1 MCDEIS
7 RGFALHSHVRKAL
20 ESVDREM
27 FVPEFMRH
35 LAYSLKPLPMEAAQ
49 WVSSPLTV
57 AKMTQYLTPGDS
69 VLEIGCGSGYQA
81 MVLSRIFRRVFS
93 IERIESLL
101 LEARDRIRAS
111 GVSNIHTKLGDGQQ
125 GWAQYAPYDRI
136 LFSACLE
143 GEVPEAIIEQL
154 EEGGILVAPMLSI
167 SRESAIPTL
176 TLSSSSN
183 TPKSQSKQYI
193 KRFTKR
199 GGRLCDE
206 EILEECLFVPV
217 VSGVAK

>member
-7 RGFALHSHVRKAL
+7 RSFPLESHVRKAL
-20 ESVDREM
+20 ESVDREI
-27 FVPEFMRH
+27 FVPDFMRH
-35 LAYSLKPLPMEAAQ
+35 LAYSLSPLPMEAAQ

-81 MVLSRIFRRVFS
+81 MVLAHIFRRVFS

-101 LEARDRIRAS
+101 LEARGRIRAS
-111 GVSNIHTKLGDGQQ
+111 RVSNIHTKFADGQQ

-143 GEVPEAIIEQL
+143 STIPQSVIDQL
-154 EEGGILVAPMLSI
+154 EDGGILVAPMQ
-167 SRESAIPTL
+167 AAPTKQTTL
-176 TLSSSSN
+176 TLGGGAAN
-183 TPKSQSKQYI
+183 TRSQAPIKQYI
-193 KRFTKR
+193 KRFRKR

-217 VSGVAK
+217 VSGVTQ